1 MINNVAKT
9 IKNETNEKSGGFF
22 KIILFILSASLL
34 GYMLALKGKG
44 VIRANKGTI
53 SMRQD
58 F

>member
-34 GYMLALKGKG
+34 GYMLVVKGKR